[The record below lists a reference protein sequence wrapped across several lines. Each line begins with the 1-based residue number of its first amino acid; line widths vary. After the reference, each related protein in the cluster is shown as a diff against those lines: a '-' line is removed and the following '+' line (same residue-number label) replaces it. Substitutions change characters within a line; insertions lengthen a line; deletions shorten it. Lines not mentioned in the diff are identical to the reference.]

1 MKRHTNPV
9 AFHPARGLYG
19 TTYQTQDGTT
29 YVRTP
34 WGTRVLD
41 NAVGPCIHEAQ
52 RIFARA
58 TSMRRLIHAVAFVVG
73 LGVGILVTF
82 VPALL

>member
-1 MKRHTNPV
+1 MKRHTHAV
-9 AFHPARGLYG
+9 AFHPARGQYG
-19 TTYQTQDGTT
+19 TTYQTDDGVT

-58 TSMRRLIHAVAFVVG
+58 TSMRRLIHAVYFVG
-73 LGVGILVTF
+73 GIALGITVST
-82 VPALL
+82 LL

>member
-1 MKRHTNPV
+1 MKRHTQAV
-9 AFHPARGLYG
+9 AFHPARGQYG
-19 TTYQTQDGTT
+19 TTYQTADGAT

-34 WGTRVLD
+34 WGTRRLD

-58 TSMRRLIHAVAFVVG
+58 TTMRRFVHAVSFVIG
-73 LGVGILVTF
+73 LAIGIVIT
-82 VPALL
+82 ALL